1 MPDKPEFVVLV
12 IGVCLISREG
22 PDDLFRKGFRACFA
36 AVNAQVISGL
46 WIQILGRCLCETG
59 APVTPFGLP
68 PTQHLDV
75 TADQN
80 RFHLKSGTRIVQG
93 TIDSGAGDHMVDDH
107 RFADLQRCCNIIAES
122 VQPNKSTRCEF
133 ISIISVSSMS
143 LSISG
148 RILSLY
154 LDKSAL
160 RRADRICGIYCG
172 LASPT

>member
-1 MPDKPEFVVLV
+1 MLFPPHPYSRRHITSRMAERMIVICVKPLLTISHQGAANLFSKDYRT
-12 IGVCLISREG
+12 CL
-22 PDDLFRKGFRACFA
+22 A

-93 TIDSGAGDHMVDDH
+93 TIDSGAGDHMVNDH
-107 RFADLQRCCNIIAES
+107 RFAVLQRCCNIIAES
-122 VQPNKSTRCEF
+122 VQPNKFTRSEF
-133 ISIISVSSMS
+133 IRIFSVSSMS

-154 LDKSAL
+154 FDKSVL
-160 RRADRICGIYCG
+160 
-172 LASPT
+172 